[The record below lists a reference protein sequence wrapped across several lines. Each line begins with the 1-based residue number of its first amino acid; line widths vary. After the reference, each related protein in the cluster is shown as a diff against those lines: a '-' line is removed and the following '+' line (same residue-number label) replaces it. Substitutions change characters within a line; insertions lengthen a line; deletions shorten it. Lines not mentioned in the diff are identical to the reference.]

1 MFILLFIKIISNKD
15 LGIKFDAM
23 QYIQEPQ
30 LSEGLKYRFEGLAY
44 EIFNEETTEF
54 KGFKFQAKF
63 YYNRL
68 QLTRSQY
75 YNNIVAKNKLLKSF
89 NLSTASI
96 IEFENSF
103 EVIRYA
109 SPETTKASEGRGRPS
124 EGYGANLEEKRS
136 Q

>member
-1 MFILLFIKIISNKD
+1 MDTYKTLTITSNKIFHVYNWNTISDIIKIISNKD

-23 QYIQEPQ
+23 RNIQEPQ

-75 YNNIVAKNKLLKSF
+75 YNNIVAKNKMLRSF

-96 IEFENSF
+96 IEFDKYVIKHNNYVKPINS
-103 EVIRYA
+103 
-109 SPETTKASEGRGRPS
+109 
-124 EGYGANLEEKRS
+124 
-136 Q
+136 

>member
-1 MFILLFIKIISNKD
+1 MDTYKTLTITSNKIFHVYNWNTMQDIIKIISNKD

-23 QYIQEPQ
+23 RYIKEPQ

-96 IEFENSF
+96 IEFDKYVIKHNNYAKPINS
-103 EVIRYA
+103 
-109 SPETTKASEGRGRPS
+109 
-124 EGYGANLEEKRS
+124 
-136 Q
+136 

>member
-1 MFILLFIKIISNKD
+1 MDTYKTLTISNNKIFHVYNWNTMQDIIKIISNKD

-23 QYIQEPQ
+23 RYIQEPQ

-63 YYNRL
+63 YYNKL

-75 YNNIVAKNKLLKSF
+75 YNNIVAKNKILRSF

-96 IEFENSF
+96 IEFDKY
-103 EVIRYA
+103 VIRHNNYA
-109 SPETTKASEGRGRPS
+109 KPINS
-124 EGYGANLEEKRS
+124 
-136 Q
+136 